1 MIYRDTNELMIIP
14 GARKE
19 EEQPAKV
26 TAPSFKQVRSNIIKY
41 SVIHSL
47 FVARK
52 IHVQEKAKEA

>member
-1 MIYRDTNELMIIP
+1 MIIP

-26 TAPSFKQVRSNIIKY
+26 TAPSFKQVSSIIIKY

>member
-14 GARKE
+14 GAEKE
-19 EEQPAKV
+19 EEQSVKV

-52 IHVQEKAKEA
+52 IHVQEEEKEA

>member
-1 MIYRDTNELMIIP
+1 MIIP
-14 GARKE
+14 GAEKE
-19 EEQPAKV
+19 EEQPVKV

-52 IHVQEKAKEA
+52 IYVQEEEKEA